1 MKCHFVNER
10 YNRNEKV
17 LGTAKYLRFEVAC
30 LPLQA
35 FPTQKGVRAMWA
47 FLKSSKNKG
56 DVPGRKEWE
65 TSEVG
70 VRLWE
75 K

>member
-1 MKCHFVNER
+1 MKRHIVDER
-10 YNRNEKV
+10 YDRNENV
-17 LGTAKYLRFEVAC
+17 PGTAECWRYPFHFKPF
-30 LPLQA
+30 Q
-35 FPTQKGVRAMWA
+35 FKKGLRAMCA
-47 FLKSSKNKG
+47 FLKVSDNKG
-56 DVPGRKEWE
+56 DVPGRNEWE

>member
-1 MKCHFVNER
+1 M
-10 YNRNEKV
+10 
-17 LGTAKYLRFEVAC
+17 FEIC
-30 LPLQA
+30 LPLQT
-35 FPTQKGVRAMWA
+35 FLTQKGVRAMWV

-65 TSEVG
+65 MSEVG